1 VQLKRSYAG
10 DAESATVVRNDVG
23 HVLLNLVGNA
33 FDAVSDRAA
42 TESRSGFVPEI
53 EVVTRRTPAGNGRGE
68 NVIIEI
74 SDNGAGVP
82 AELGKKI
89 FDPFFTTK
97 SPGHGTG
104 LGLSM
109 SYDIITAGHG
119 GLLELVAANGTGA
132 RFRVTLPAESPI
144 NG

>member
-1 VQLKRSYAG
+1 MQLKRSYAG
-10 DAESATVVRNDVG
+10 
-23 HVLLNLVGNA
+23 
-33 FDAVSDRAA
+33 DAVSDRAA

-97 SPGHGTG
+97 SPG
-104 LGLSM
+104 
-109 SYDIITAGHG
+109 TA
-119 GLLELVAANGTGA
+119 
-132 RFRVTLPAESPI
+132 RVSDSA
-144 NG
+144 